1 MEATSEAG
9 NGDEL
14 EAMCMEDSS
23 WHPCQVSLS
32 STGDSLII
40 EFGRQELEDMVL
52 NKDEALS
59 CLRFRS
65 TPLEGNDCA
74 HIEGEKVLAMNKS
87 QFKSHLYDAKVEKVL
102 RVRHSQR
109 VYCRCTFI
117 IEWLHQELKGQ
128 TVTVPSSSIMKLA
141 SKSIIVHPTVAA
153 FLKSVKQMGPNS
165 ASPFPVMHEE
175 FGFELDLN
183 KLLEKQIE
191 EINISTNG
199 FTKEITENILEGVK
213 ADNKGHILLNPVA
226 ASEICISHA
235 QVSHDQDKS
244 KSTAQSSI
252 EYEVNIED
260 EGLQAPR
267 SSMQEEHSEYKSRLS
282 PLGARAALA
291 LLVSSSHKH
300 IAIGGTELF
309 KSCDS
314 DNMSIKDT
322 NAHKNENKTSDA
334 TKASSVVQ
342 RGFEI
347 QNSDTHLRNSA
358 EEIKPRALT
367 CARRLTR
374 SAIQQEKDK
383 LTVTVEQGL
392 DESKSAHAAG
402 SFSSVGNLT
411 VHESNVLKQI
421 NDVSKKKKV
430 VSSPFHA
437 ESNIP
442 MEESD
447 KKLMSGD
454 AGAIQDICDPI
465 KTCGKGSKN
474 NKSAV
479 TTNMR
484 RSTRLTCS
492 SEENVTVPEN
502 HGKEEK
508 SGGPRKKTAVS
519 PSADK
524 DNNMP
529 GEESNESH
537 MSGAVTRSGNTRQ
550 IEGKVSGSGGKSQGQ
565 KRKSTSSSKQ
575 ELRFSPR
582 LKFLPQTRS
591 QKKS

>member
-342 RGFEI
+342 RDFEI

>member
-117 IEWLHQELKGQ
+117 IKWLHQELKGQ

-309 KSCDS
+309 KSCHS

-367 CARRLTR
+367 SARRLTR

-411 VHESNVLKQI
+411 VHESNVLKQK

-529 GEESNESH
+529 GEESNEKH

-550 IEGKVSGSGGKSQGQ
+550 IEGKDSGSGGKSQGQ

>member
-1 MEATSEAG
+1 MKHFPVSASVLLLLKAMTALTLKERKFLQLTSHSLRATYV
-9 NGDEL
+9 
-14 EAMCMEDSS
+14 MPR
-23 WHPCQVSLS
+23 W
-32 STGDSLII
+32 
-40 EFGRQELEDMVL
+40 
-52 NKDEALS
+52 K
-59 CLRFRS
+59 
-65 TPLEGNDCA
+65 
-74 HIEGEKVLAMNKS
+74 
-87 QFKSHLYDAKVEKVL
+87 
-102 RVRHSQR
+102 
-109 VYCRCTFI
+109 RCTFM

-128 TVTVPSSSIMKLA
+128 TVTLPSSSIMKLA

-165 ASPFPVMHEE
+165 ASPFPVVHEE

-199 FTKEITENILEGVK
+199 FRKEITENILEGVK
-213 ADNKGHILLNPVA
+213 ADNKGHILLNPVT
-226 ASEICISHA
+226 ASKICISDA
-235 QVSHDQDKS
+235 QVSHDQDQS

-252 EYEVNIED
+252 EYEVNIDD

-314 DNMSIKDT
+314 DNMFTKDT
-322 NAHKNENKTSDA
+322 KAHKNENKTSDA
-334 TKASSVVQ
+334 TKTSSVVQ

-367 CARRLTR
+367 SARRLTR
-374 SAIQQEKDK
+374 SAIQQEKYK

-402 SFSSVGNLT
+402 SFSSVGNAT
-411 VHESNVLKQI
+411 IHESNVLKEK

-442 MEESD
+442 MEERD

-465 KTCGKGSKN
+465 KTCGKESKN
-474 NKSAV
+474 TKSAV

-492 SEENVTVPEN
+492 SEENGTVPEN

-519 PSADK
+519 PSAGKDK
-524 DNNMP
+524 NMH
-529 GEESNESH
+529 GEESNEKH

-565 KRKSTSSSKQ
+565 KRKSASSSKQ

>member
-1 MEATSEAG
+1 MEAASEAG
-9 NGDEL
+9 NADEL

-32 STGDSLII
+32 STGDSLIV

-59 CLRFRS
+59 RLRFRS

-74 HIEGEKVLAMNKS
+74 HIEGEKVLAINKS
-87 QFKSHLYDAKVEKVL
+87 QFKSHLCDAKVEKVL

-109 VYCRCTFI
+109 VYCRCTFM

-128 TVTVPSSSIMKLA
+128 TVTLPSSSIMKLA
-141 SKSIIVHPTVAA
+141 GKSIIVHPTVAA

-165 ASPFPVMHEE
+165 ASPFPVVHEE

-199 FTKEITENILEGVK
+199 FRKEITENILEGVK

-226 ASEICISHA
+226 ASKICISDV
-235 QVSHDQDKS
+235 QVSHDQDQS

-314 DNMSIKDT
+314 DNMSTKDT
-322 NAHKNENKTSDA
+322 KAHKNENETSDA
-334 TKASSVVQ
+334 TKTSSVVQ

-347 QNSDTHLRNSA
+347 QNSDTHLRNSS

-367 CARRLTR
+367 SARRLTR
-374 SAIQQEKDK
+374 SAIQQEKYK

-392 DESKSAHAAG
+392 DESKSARAAG
-402 SFSSVGNLT
+402 SFSSVGNVT
-411 VHESNVLKQI
+411 IHESNVLKEK

-442 MEESD
+442 MEERD
-447 KKLMSGD
+447 KTLMSGD

-465 KTCGKGSKN
+465 KTCGKESKN
-474 NKSAV
+474 TKSAV

-484 RSTRLTCS
+484 RSTRLTFS
-492 SEENVTVPEN
+492 SEENGTVPEN

-524 DNNMP
+524 DKNMH
-529 GEESNESH
+529 GEESNEKH

-565 KRKSTSSSKQ
+565 KRKSASSSKQ